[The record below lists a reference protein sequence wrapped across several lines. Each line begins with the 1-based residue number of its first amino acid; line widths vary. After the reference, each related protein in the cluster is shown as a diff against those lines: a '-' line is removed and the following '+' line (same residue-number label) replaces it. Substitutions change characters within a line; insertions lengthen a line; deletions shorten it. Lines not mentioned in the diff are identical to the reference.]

1 MSTGCDATGWFED
14 DFVKA
19 GDGTECFCCDP
30 GAFVTTEGTLTTPG
44 F

>member
-1 MSTGCDATGWFED
+1 MGCDATGWLED
-14 DFVKA
+14 GFVKA
-19 GDGTECFCCDP
+19 GEERECFCCDP